1 MQGKIKWFNPT
12 KGYGFITSNEDSKD
26 IFLHIS
32 ALEVANITELQEG
45 QEVTFEIGEHK
56 GKSNAIDIKIV

>member
-45 QEVTFEIGEHK
+45 QEVI
-56 GKSNAIDIKIV
+56 

>member
-45 QEVTFEIGEHK
+45 QEVTFEIDEHK